1 MNTWTSTPMTDSP
14 SHFAARYSWLV
25 NKDVPVTPYGW
36 NDVDEDYY
44 PDAAL
49 TQTCSD
55 RNTLLGYN
63 ECSEI
68 HGPFN
73 KYYFNID
80 ALKKVIPLYKE
91 DNKLLPGNA
100 TYNMQLDLWAMG
112 SNWQYDNDAKIVVM
126 GNGEI
131 LFDEVVSN
139 GHYCID
145 PYTAYSKPF
154 WRYSTQWFKCYVK
167 LNINFFH
174 FT

>member
-1 MNTWTSTPMTDSP
+1 MYDDNLTNTSIKTDGYLYSIDDMNTWTSTPMTDSP

-80 ALKKVIPLYKE
+80 AVKKVIPLYKE

-100 TYNMQLDLWAMG
+100 TYNMQLELWAMG
-112 SNWQYDNDAKIVVM
+112 SNC
-126 GNGEI
+126 
-131 LFDEVVSN
+131 LL
-139 GHYCID
+139 
-145 PYTAYSKPF
+145 YTSPSP
-154 WRYSTQWFKCYVK
+154 R
-167 LNINFFH
+167 H
-174 FT
+174 